1 MKGGF
6 CIFMISN
13 TKQAATTLFNLPIE
27 KKLIAVDEKD
37 NEYVIDSVMRR
48 KLYTDEENEWCYALK
63 IRKAGGG
70 CIKR

>member
-1 MKGGF
+1 
-6 CIFMISN
+6 MIMN
-13 TKQAATTLFNLPIE
+13 TKQAAVTLSKLPIE

-37 NEYVIDSVMRR
+37 NEYIIDSVMQR
-48 KLYTDEENEWCYALK
+48 KLYTDEENDWCYALK

>member
-1 MKGGF
+1 
-6 CIFMISN
+6 MIMN
-13 TKQAATTLFNLPIE
+13 TKQAAVTFSKLPIE

-37 NEYVIDSVMRR
+37 NEYIIDSVMQR
-48 KLYTDEENEWCYALK
+48 KLYTDEENDWCYALK